1 MSRFGDA
8 IAYAEQN
15 PGLTLNDLLTEL
27 SYQDPGARNSLRA
40 QLRRALAPGG
50 THRSLAEDGIIRP
63 GPEDQGA
70 KWAEGLPTAQTK
82 HPIVLKSR
90 AFGDIYA
97 LDTTML
103 PAKVADHVGRI
114 QELNLTGRR
123 GQTVSGYVLVSTGH
137 MELLQT
143 RIDGLEREKVAH
155 VDLIATLKDEVAFL
169 RTLIKPCDGAPMAA
183 E

>member
-8 IAYAEQN
+8 IAYAQQN

-27 SYQDPGARNSLRA
+27 GYQDPGARISLRA

-50 THRSLAEDGIIRP
+50 PHRQLAEDGAIRP

-70 KWAEGLPTAQTK
+70 KWAEGLAIGQTK
-82 HPIVLKSR
+82 HPIVLRSK
-90 AFGDIYA
+90 AFGDLYA
-97 LDTTML
+97 LDTSAF
-103 PAKVADHVGRI
+103 PAKVADHIGRL
-114 QELNLTGRR
+114 QELNLTGRK
-123 GQTVSGYVLVSTGH
+123 GLTVSSYVLVSTGH

-143 RIDGLEREKVAH
+143 RIDGLESEKAAH
-155 VDLIATLKDEVAFL
+155 VNLIETLKDEVSFL
-169 RTLIKPCDGAPMAA
+169 RLLVKPGDGTPMPR

>member
-8 IAYAEQN
+8 IAYAQQN

-27 SYQDPGARNSLRA
+27 GHQDPGARTSLRA

-50 THRSLAEDGIIRP
+50 SHRQLAEEGVIRP

-70 KWAEGLPTAQTK
+70 KWADGLPVGQTK
-82 HPIVLKSR
+82 HPIVLRSK
-90 AFGDIYA
+90 AFGDIYSM
-97 LDTTML
+97 DTTVL
-103 PAKVADHVGRI
+103 PTKVADQIGRI
-114 QELNLTGRR
+114 QELNLTGRK
-123 GQTVSGYVLVSTGH
+123 GLTVSGYVLVSTGH

-143 RIDGLEREKVAH
+143 RIDGLELEKAAH
-155 VDLIATLKDEVAFL
+155 VDLITTLKDEVSFL
-169 RTLIKPCDGAPMAA
+169 RTLVKPGEGAPAPA